1 MSDKKTPKS
10 TDNTTREGI
19 FSGILNPAG
28 APIAISGLA
37 YVGFIPVTTYLARN
51 ESVQNLIKA
60 LAGLIPGFSASSATT
75 AGAYSPGIIP
85 ALSAIYALWT
95 FGGSGALSATGQAI
109 GRDAQF
115 DNNHPRQHVGELR
128 GFPLR
133 LRSAHY
139 NLLENFTP
147 WALAAA
153 LSQVLAPGDPEI
165 VSLLGVH
172 VLLKLGVFYPSYLLN
187 QSLPRSVS
195 HLMANAAFINV
206 LVRLAKK

>member
-1 MSDKKTPKS
+1 MSDKNAPKA
-10 TDNTTREGI
+10 TAVTRREGI
-19 FSGILNPAG
+19 FEGIVNPAG
-28 APIAISGLA
+28 AQIAVSGLA
-37 YVGFIPVTTYLARN
+37 YVAFIPVTSYLARN

-60 LAGLIPGFSASSATT
+60 LAGLIPGFSASSATGT
-75 AGAYSPGIIP
+75 SGYSAGIIP
-85 ALSAIYALWT
+85 ALSAVYAFWT
-95 FGGSGALSATGQAI
+95 FAGSSALSVTGQAM
-109 GRDAQF
+109 GRPGKF
-115 DNNHPRQHVGELR
+115 DNDHPRQHLAELR

-153 LSQVLAPGDPEI
+153 LSQVLAPGDKEI

-172 VLLKLGVFYPSYLLN
+172 ILLKLGVFYPAYLLN
-187 QSLPRSVS
+187 RSAPRSAS

-206 LVRLAKK
+206 LLRLAKK